1 MAQTKLQLVL
11 ELKDR
16 YSKQIKRMS
25 GETDTAT
32 KSIKQRLADVKE
44 RFANAGKTIVDNTK
58 TTVEAI
64 KGNFKAASADMKKY
78 LTDPSYRRASVLM
91 AMHDIKKGIEGA
103 KNKLNEAFV
112 DAQKKIPIFGQAVE
126 FLKNPITLGVSGIV
140 GVAKQIKNAAVLAMD
155 WQKGMA
161 QINVTAGLSNEEL
174 AKMSDQMLEIGKRN
188 AAPLEE
194 VPQAFNK
201 IISAGLDAK
210 QALAALEPTLKAAK
224 AGFVDIETV
233 ASAGVNVMNSSGRD
247 INAVYDILFGTLQK
261 GAASMGEIAAYLPTV
276 VPVARNAGA
285 SLEETAGAF
294 AFMTAQG
301 QSASAAATLLNG
313 AFNSLANPKLLGNF
327 KAMGV
332 EIYDAE
338 GKMRPMSDII
348 ENLAKQLDGLS
359 DKEKAAKL
367 SSLGLDQTSASAF
380 AVMTQDVKKFKETL
394 ESVDNSDDALEHS
407 LENSMTAAD
416 HWAIAMNNIK
426 AFAIQVGQFLLPVI
440 TKVGE
445 WAADITGGI
454 VPAIKSVK
462 DFIADWSPV
471 ILGVAAAFLVLNANT
486 IAATVSMAAHSVASG
501 IAAAKQWFFNIAMSA
516 NPIGIIIV
524 AIGALIGWIVM
535 LCRKYEGWTSV
546 WNFTKT
552 LLVNSFWQFV
562 DDWKDGFQGLWYYI
576 QLFWLNIK
584 SFGQYVGQLFSNIG
598 EAIKLA
604 LTGNFSDAKAM
615 LTSEIHTDAENEI
628 ERLKAEREQQKAKY
642 ASESK
647 QRMDEIKQSWADV
660 HLTKKVTEDAQGEA
674 EDSSFVDEVK
684 DLVGGG
690 SDGTTVGVPGSGG
703 GTATGGADAVAGSA
717 KQIKNI
723 TVNIDAFNKGGINAG
738 NTQGLNG
745 KSATDIE
752 EWFTQM
758 LLRTVRNLETSY

>member
-1 MAQTKLQLVL
+1 MANAKIQLL
-11 ELKDR
+11 LDLKDR
-16 YSKQIKRMS
+16 ISQGLNRAKTAVSEASEEMKKKLGGLKQYWVDAFKEMREQIPAF
-25 GETDTAT
+25 DQA
-32 KSIKQRLADVKE
+32 VK
-44 RFANAGKTIVDNTK
+44 FITNPIGAAVTTL
-58 TTVEAI
+58 TTVGKAI
-64 KGNFKAASADMKKY
+64 KSAATS
-78 LTDPSYRRASVLM
+78 
-91 AMHDIKKGIEGA
+91 
-103 KNKLNEAFV
+103 
-112 DAQKKIPIFGQAVE
+112 
-126 FLKNPITLGVSGIV
+126 
-140 GVAKQIKNAAVLAMD
+140 AMD

-174 AKMSDQMLEIGKRN
+174 AKMSDQMLAIGTRN

-426 AFAIQVGQFLLPVI
+426 AFAIKAGEFLLPVI
-440 TKVGE
+440 TKVGK

-454 VPAIKSVK
+454 IPAIKSVK

-501 IAAAKQWFFNIAMSA
+501 IAAAKQWILNIAMSA

-584 SFGQYVGQLFSNIG
+584 SFGQYVGQLFNNIG
-598 EAIKLA
+598 QAIKLA

-690 SDGTTVGVPGSGG
+690 SDGTTGGVPGSGG

-752 EWFTQM
+752 DWFTQM

>member
-1 MAQTKLQLVL
+1 MAQSKIELLL
-11 ELKDR
+11 DLKDR
-16 YSKQIKRMS
+16 ISQGLNRAKAAVSEASEEMKKKLGGLKKYWVDAFKEMREQIPVFDQAIKFLTNPI
-25 GETDTAT
+25 GAAVTA
-32 KSIKQRLADVKE
+32 L
-44 RFANAGKTIVDNTK
+44 
-58 TTVEAI
+58 TTVGSAI
-64 KGNFKAASADMKKY
+64 KSAATSAM
-78 LTDPSYRRASVLM
+78 
-91 AMHDIKKGIEGA
+91 
-103 KNKLNEAFV
+103 N
-112 DAQKKIPIFGQAVE
+112 
-126 FLKNPITLGVSGIV
+126 
-140 GVAKQIKNAAVLAMD
+140 

-201 IISAGLDAK
+201 IISAGLDAN

-313 AFNSLANPKLLGNF
+313 AFNSLSNPKLLGNF
-327 KAMGV
+327 KTMGV

-426 AFAIQVGQFLLPVI
+426 AFAIKAGEFLLPVI
-440 TKVGE
+440 TKVGK

-454 VPAIKSVK
+454 IPAIKSVK

-471 ILGVAAAFLVLNANT
+471 ILGVAAAFLILNANT

-501 IAAAKQWFFNIAMSA
+501 IAAAKQWILNIAMSA

-598 EAIKLA
+598 QAIKLA
-604 LTGNFSDAKAM
+604 LTGNFSEAKAM
-615 LTSEIHTDAENEI
+615 LTSEIHTDAETEI

-660 HLTKKVTEDAQGEA
+660 HLTKKVTENAQGEA

-690 SDGTTVGVPGSGG
+690 SDGTTGGGSGSG
-703 GTATGGADAVAGSA
+703 SGSGTGGADAVAGSA

-758 LLRTVRNLETSY
+758 LLRTVRNLEMAY

>member
-1 MAQTKLQLVL
+1 MAQSKIELLL
-11 ELKDR
+11 DLKDR
-16 YSKQIKRMS
+16 ISQGLNR
-25 GETDTAT
+25 A
-32 KSIKQRLADVKE
+32 
-44 RFANAGKTIVDNTK
+44 
-58 TTVEAI
+58 
-64 KGNFKAASADMKKY
+64 KAAVSEASEEMKK
-78 LTDPSYRRASVLM
+78 
-91 AMHDIKKGIEGA
+91 
-103 KNKLNEAFV
+103 KLGGLKQYWV
-112 DAQKKIPIFGQAVE
+112 DAFKEMREQIPAFDQAVK
-126 FLKNPITLGVSGIV
+126 FLTNPIG
-140 GVAKQIKNAAVLAMD
+140 AAVTAVTGLAGALKSAATSAMD

-161 QINVTAGLSNEEL
+161 EINVTAGLSNEEL
-174 AKMSDQMLEIGKRN
+174 AKMSDQMLAIGTRN

-332 EIYDAE
+332 EIYDTE

-416 HWAIAMNNIK
+416 QWAIAMNNIK
-426 AFAIQVGQFLLPVI
+426 AFAIKAGEFLLPVI
-440 TKVGE
+440 TKVGK

-454 VPAIKSVK
+454 IPAIKSVK

-486 IAATVSMAAHSVASG
+486 IAATAAMAAHNIVTG
-501 IAAAKQWFFNIAMSA
+501 IAAVKQWILNIAMSA

-598 EAIKLA
+598 QAIKLA
-604 LTGNFSDAKAM
+604 LTGNFSEAKSM

-642 ASESK
+642 ASESQ

-660 HLTKKVTEDAQGEA
+660 HLTKKVTENAQGEA
-674 EDSSFVDEVK
+674 EDSSFVDEVR
-684 DLVGGG
+684 DMFGGG
-690 SDGTTVGVPGSGG
+690 SDGTTGGVPGLGG
-703 GTATGGADAVAGSA
+703 GSVTGGADAVAGSA

-758 LLRTVRNLETSY
+758 LLRTVRNLEMTY

>member
-1 MAQTKLQLVL
+1 MANAKIQLL
-11 ELKDR
+11 LDLKDR
-16 YSKQIKRMS
+16 ISQGLNRAKTAVSEASEEMKKKLGGLKNYWVDAFKEMREQIPAF
-25 GETDTAT
+25 DQA
-32 KSIKQRLADVKE
+32 VK
-44 RFANAGKTIVDNTK
+44 FLTNPIGAAVTTL
-58 TTVEAI
+58 TTVGKAI
-64 KGNFKAASADMKKY
+64 KSAATS
-78 LTDPSYRRASVLM
+78 
-91 AMHDIKKGIEGA
+91 
-103 KNKLNEAFV
+103 
-112 DAQKKIPIFGQAVE
+112 
-126 FLKNPITLGVSGIV
+126 
-140 GVAKQIKNAAVLAMD
+140 AMD

-426 AFAIQVGQFLLPVI
+426 AFAIKAGEFLLPVI
-440 TKVGE
+440 TKVGK

-454 VPAIKSVK
+454 IPAIKSVK

-501 IAAAKQWFFNIAMSA
+501 IAAAKQWILNIAMSA

-562 DDWKDGFQGLWYYI
+562 DDWKDGFQGLWYDI

-604 LTGNFSDAKAM
+604 LTGNFSEAKAM
-615 LTSEIHTDAENEI
+615 LTSEIHTDAETEI

-660 HLTKKVTEDAQGEA
+660 HLTKKVTENAQGEA

-690 SDGTTVGVPGSGG
+690 SDGTTGGDTGSGSG
-703 GTATGGADAVAGSA
+703 SATGGADAVAGSA

-752 EWFTQM
+752 EWFSQM
-758 LLRTVRNLETSY
+758 LLRTVRNLEMTY

>member
-1 MAQTKLQLVL
+1 MANAKIQLL
-11 ELKDR
+11 LDLKDR
-16 YSKQIKRMS
+16 ISQGLNRAKTAVSEASEEMKKKLGGLKNYWVDAFKEMREQIPAF
-25 GETDTAT
+25 DQA
-32 KSIKQRLADVKE
+32 VK
-44 RFANAGKTIVDNTK
+44 FITNPIGAAVTTL
-58 TTVEAI
+58 TTVGSAI
-64 KGNFKAASADMKKY
+64 KSAATS
-78 LTDPSYRRASVLM
+78 
-91 AMHDIKKGIEGA
+91 
-103 KNKLNEAFV
+103 
-112 DAQKKIPIFGQAVE
+112 
-126 FLKNPITLGVSGIV
+126 
-140 GVAKQIKNAAVLAMD
+140 AMD

-416 HWAIAMNNIK
+416 HWTIAMNNIK
-426 AFAIQVGQFLLPVI
+426 AFAIKAGEFLLPVI

-454 VPAIKSVK
+454 IPAIKSVK

-501 IAAAKQWFFNIAMSA
+501 IAAAKQWILNIAMSA

-584 SFGQYVGQLFSNIG
+584 SFGQYVGQLFNNIG
-598 EAIKLA
+598 QAIKLA
-604 LTGNFSDAKAM
+604 LTGNFSEAKAM

-642 ASESK
+642 ASESQ

-660 HLTKKVTEDAQGEA
+660 HLTKKVTENAQGEA

-690 SDGTTVGVPGSGG
+690 SDGTTGGVPGSGG
-703 GTATGGADAVAGSA
+703 GSVTGGADAVAGSA

-758 LLRTVRNLETSY
+758 LLRTVRNLEMSY

>member
-1 MAQTKLQLVL
+1 MAQSKIELLL
-11 ELKDR
+11 DLKDR
-16 YSKQIKRMS
+16 ISQGLNRAKAAVSEASEEMKKKLGGLKQYWVDAFKEMREQIPVFDQAIKFLTNPI
-25 GETDTAT
+25 GAAVTA
-32 KSIKQRLADVKE
+32 L
-44 RFANAGKTIVDNTK
+44 
-58 TTVEAI
+58 TTVGSAI
-64 KGNFKAASADMKKY
+64 KSAATS
-78 LTDPSYRRASVLM
+78 
-91 AMHDIKKGIEGA
+91 
-103 KNKLNEAFV
+103 
-112 DAQKKIPIFGQAVE
+112 
-126 FLKNPITLGVSGIV
+126 
-140 GVAKQIKNAAVLAMD
+140 AMD

-174 AKMSDQMLEIGKRN
+174 AKMSDQMLEIGTRN

-416 HWAIAMNNIK
+416 HWTIAMNNIK
-426 AFAIQVGQFLLPVI
+426 AFAIKAGEFLLPVI

-454 VPAIKSVK
+454 IPAIKSVK

-486 IAATVSMAAHSVASG
+486 IAATVSMVAHSVASS
-501 IAAAKQWFFNIAMSA
+501 IAAAKQWILNIAMSA

-546 WNFTKT
+546 WNFVKT
-552 LLVNSFWQFV
+552 FLVNSFWQFV

-584 SFGQYVGQLFSNIG
+584 SFGQYVGQLFNNIG
-598 EAIKLA
+598 QAIKLA

-615 LTSEIHTDAENEI
+615 LTSEIHTDAETEI

-660 HLTKKVTEDAQGEA
+660 HITKKVTENAQGEA

-690 SDGTTVGVPGSGG
+690 SDGTTGGGSGSG
-703 GTATGGADAVAGSA
+703 SGSGTGGADAVAGSA

-745 KSATDIE
+745 KSAVDIE

-758 LLRTVRNLETSY
+758 LLRTVRNLEMAY